1 MAETYEPIST
11 TTLSTSA
18 TSIEFSSIPST
29 YTDLVIVYALKAA
42 TASADMYLR
51 VNNDTNAN
59 YSNTILWGNGSTAGS
74 NRFSSQPQIR
84 LNYTVDVLTTNL
96 TYLICNINNY
106 SNTTSYKS
114 IIYKTGI
121 ASDAVDTGASL
132 WRSTSAINRV
142 TLTLSS
148 GNWGSGC
155 TATLYGI
162 KAA

>member
-1 MAETYEPIST
+1 MPATYEPIAT
-11 TTLSTSA
+11 TTLGSSA
-18 TSIEFSSIPST
+18 ASIEFSSIPST
-29 YTDLVIVYALKAA
+29 YTDLVLVYTLKAA

-51 VNNDTNAN
+51 VNNDSGSN

-74 NRFSSQPQIR
+74 NRFTSAGQIR
-84 LNYTVDVLTTNL
+84 LNYTVDVLTTDG
-96 TYLICNINNY
+96 TYLICNIQNY
-106 SNTTSYKS
+106 SNTTTYKT
-114 IIYKTGI
+114 ILYKTGL
-121 ASDAVDTGASL
+121 ASDAVDTGVGL

-148 GNWGSGC
+148 GDWGSGC